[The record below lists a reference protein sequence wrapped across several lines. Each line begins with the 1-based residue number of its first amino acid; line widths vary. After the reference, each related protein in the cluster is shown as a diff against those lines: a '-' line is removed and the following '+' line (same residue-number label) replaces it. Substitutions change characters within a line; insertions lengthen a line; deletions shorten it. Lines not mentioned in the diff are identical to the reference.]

1 MHKLIQA
8 ILNSD
13 EQNTLQQLVTNLRST
28 GKRYFL
34 RNEIFQAFTELC
46 EQLPQP
52 IQAYHSSS
60 LRQLINYIHELILD
74 ENLDDNLNG
83 NLKEKSVWLV
93 LRPWIGSQQM
103 WKLTTDLTKETQ
115 MTAQDLLNL
124 RDRQVNREQ
133 PHILNID
140 FKPFYQGSPRI
151 SDPRNMGQ
159 GLTFLSNYLCSKL
172 MSDFPQWVEA
182 LFMALHIL
190 EHDRMQLLINAQ
202 IESGIELAKQVKL
215 ALKFLGEVEADLPY
229 AKVQHD
235 LQALGFEAGWGDT
248 VGRTRETMELLNHLL
263 ENPEPA
269 ILDAFVSRVPAIF
282 RVVSISIHGWIGQ
295 ESTLGLP
302 ETRSQAAYVLE
313 QARSIEQQIQ
323 INIQQ
328 SGLDLLGIHPQVIV
342 LTRLIPDCMGTQC
355 NLDWEKIEGTDNA
368 CFLRV
373 PFQKFNPAVTD
384 HWIAKA
390 EIWPYL
396 ESFAIDAEQ
405 KIITKLGGKPNLIIG
420 HYSDGN
426 LVASL
431 LANYFK
437 AVHCQIAHSLE
448 KPKHLFSNLYW
459 QDLDSQYHFSSQF
472 TAELIGMNAA
482 DFIITSSYQEI
493 MGTPESVGQYDS
505 YQCFTMPNLYHVTNG
520 IDLFSPRFNRVPPGV
535 NEQIFFP
542 YHQIEN
548 RDLEQRTR
556 IQSLLFNQENVHI
569 LGHLSHPELRSIL
582 AVATIA
588 TVKNLTGLV
597 ECFGRSPELQKECNL
612 ILVTDALDV
621 ADVANSDAA
630 KELAKLH
637 TLIYQYNLHGNIRW
651 LGMRLSNV
659 DMGEVYRAI
668 ADHQGIFV
676 HFAKFESFGR
686 NILEAMIS
694 GLPTFATE
702 FGGSIEIIQDGING
716 FHINPIDLDVTA
728 KKILQFLNQCQ
739 HDHEYWV
746 QLSDRAI
753 QRIQEQYNW
762 QNHTQKLLLLAKIYS
777 FWDCIYSDN
786 REARQRY
793 LEALFYLLYKPRA
806 EQILAE
812 HMER

>member
-1 MHKLIQA
+1 MHKLIQE

-13 EQNTLQQLVTNLRST
+13 ERNTLERLVANLRDN

-34 RNEIFQAFTELC
+34 RNEILQTFTELC
-46 EQLPQP
+46 EHLPQP
-52 IQAYHSSS
+52 TQAYHSSS
-60 LRQLINYIHELILD
+60 LSQLINYIHELILD
-74 ENLDDNLNG
+74 ENL
-83 NLKEKSVWLV
+83 KEDFKENSVWLV
-93 LRPWIGSQQM
+93 LRPWIGSQQV
-103 WKLTTDLTKETQ
+103 WKLTADLTKETQ
-115 MTAQDLLNL
+115 MNVHELLNL

-140 FKPFYQGSPRI
+140 FNPFYEGSPRI

-159 GLTFLSNYLCSKL
+159 GLTFLSSYLCNKL
-172 MSDFPQWVEA
+172 TSDFPHWLEA

-190 EHDRMQLLINAQ
+190 EHDRMQLLINAH
-202 IESGIELAKQVKL
+202 IKSGVELSKQVKL
-215 ALKFLGEVEADLPY
+215 ALKLLDRVDAGLPY
-229 AKVQHD
+229 AKVHLD
-235 LQALGFEAGWGDT
+235 LQNLGFEPGWGDT
-248 VGRTRETMELLNHLL
+248 VGRTCETMELLHHLL
-263 ENPEPA
+263 EDPEPA

-282 RVVSISIHGWIGQ
+282 RVVSISIHGWVGQ
-295 ESTLGLP
+295 ESALGLP
-302 ETRSQAAYVLE
+302 ETRSQFAYALE
-313 QARSIEQQIQ
+313 QARSIEQQIHT
-323 INIQQ
+323 NIQE
-328 SGLDLLGIHPQVIV
+328 SGLDLLGIRPQVII
-342 LTRLIPDCMGTQC
+342 LTRLIPNCMETQS

-368 CFLRV
+368 WFLRV

-384 HWIAKA
+384 RWISKS

-396 ESFAIDAEQ
+396 ESFAVDAEREL
-405 KIITKLGGKPNLIIG
+405 IAKLGGKPNLIIG

-426 LVASL
+426 LVATL
-431 LANYFK
+431 LANRLN
-437 AVHCQIAHSLE
+437 AIHCQIAHSLE

-548 RDLEQRTR
+548 RDLEQRNR
-556 IQSLLFNQENVHI
+556 IQSLLFNQENRHI
-569 LGHLSHPELRSIL
+569 FGHLAQPDLRPIL
-582 AVATIA
+582 AVAKISTI
-588 TVKNLTGLV
+588 KNLTGLV
-597 ECFGRSPELQKECNL
+597 ECFGRSSELQKECNL

-621 ADVANSDAA
+621 SDVSDVSDSDAA
-630 KELAKLH
+630 KELTKLH

-651 LGMRLSNV
+651 LGMRLANS

-668 ADHQGIFV
+668 ADRQGIFI
-676 HFAKFESFGR
+676 HFAKFESCGR
-686 NILEAMIS
+686 TILEAMIS

-702 FGGSIEIIQDGING
+702 FGGCLEIIQDGING
-716 FHINPIDLDVTA
+716 LHINPLDLDGTT

-739 HDHEYWV
+739 SDREYWT
-746 QLSDRAI
+746 QISELAI

-762 QNHTQKLLLLAKIYS
+762 QDHTQKLLLLAKIYS

-786 REARQRY
+786 REARQHY

-812 HMER
+812 HMQR

>member
-8 ILNSD
+8 ILDSD
-13 EQNTLQQLVTNLRST
+13 ERNTLQQLVANLRGT

-34 RNEIFQAFTELC
+34 RNEILQSFTELC

-52 IQAYHSSS
+52 IQTYHSSS

-74 ENLDDNLNG
+74 EKLDNNLN
-83 NLKEKSVWLV
+83 EKSVWLV
-93 LRPWIGSQQM
+93 LRAWIGSQQV
-103 WKLTTDLTKETQ
+103 WKLTADLTKETQ
-115 MTAQDLLNL
+115 MDIHELLNL
-124 RDRQVNREQ
+124 RDRQVDREQ

-159 GLTFLSNYLCSKL
+159 GLTFLSNYLCNKL
-172 MSDFPQWVEA
+172 MSAFPHWLEA

-190 EHDRMQLLINAQ
+190 EHDRMQLLINTQ

-215 ALKFLGEVEADLPY
+215 ALKLLSEEAADLPY
-229 AKVQHD
+229 AKVQLD
-235 LQALGFEAGWGDT
+235 LQALGFEPGWGNT
-248 VGRTRETMELLNHLL
+248 VGRARETMELLNHLL
-263 ENPEPA
+263 EDPEPA

-313 QARSIEQQIQ
+313 QARSIEKQLHM
-323 INIQQ
+323 NIQQ
-328 SGLDLLGIHPQVIV
+328 AGLDLLDIHPQVIV
-342 LTRLIPDCMGTQC
+342 LTRLIPHCMGTQC
-355 NLDWEKIEGTDNA
+355 DLTWEKIEGTDNA
-368 CFLRV
+368 WFLRV
-373 PFQKFNPAVTD
+373 PFQKFNPAITD
-384 HWIAKA
+384 NWIPKS

-396 ESFAIDAEQ
+396 ESFAVDAEREL
-405 KIITKLGGKPNLIIG
+405 IDKLGGKPNLIIG

-426 LVASL
+426 LVAAL
-431 LANYFK
+431 LANRLN
-437 AVHCQIAHSLE
+437 AIHCQIAHSLE

-542 YHQIEN
+542 YDQIEN

-556 IQSLLFNQENVHI
+556 IQSLLFNQENAHI
-569 LGHLSHPELRSIL
+569 LGRLSQPDLRPIL

-588 TVKNLTGLV
+588 TIKNLTGLV

-612 ILVTDALDV
+612 ILVTDALEV
-621 ADVANSDAA
+621 ADVTNSDAA
-630 KELAKLH
+630 NELAKLH
-637 TLIYQYNLHGNIRW
+637 SLIYQYNLHGNIRW
-651 LGMRLSNV
+651 LGVRFSNS
-659 DMGEVYRAI
+659 DIGEVYRAI
-668 ADHQGIFV
+668 ADRQGVFV

-686 NILEAMIS
+686 TILEAMVS

-702 FGGSIEIIQDGING
+702 FGGSLEIIQDGING
-716 FHINPIDLDVTA
+716 FHINPIDLDGTA
-728 KKILQFLNQCQ
+728 KKILQFLSQCQ
-739 HDHEYWV
+739 GDREYWS
-746 QLSDRAI
+746 QLSTLAI

-762 QNHTQKLLLLAKIYS
+762 QHHTQKLLLLAKIYS

-812 HMER
+812 HMRR

>member
-8 ILNSD
+8 ILDSD
-13 EQNTLQQLVTNLRST
+13 ERNTLQQLVVNLRGT
-28 GKRYFL
+28 RKRYFL
-34 RNEIFQAFTELC
+34 RNEILQAFTELC

-74 ENLDDNLNG
+74 ENLDNSLNG

-93 LRPWIGSQQM
+93 LRPWIGSQQV
-103 WKLTTDLTKETQ
+103 WKLTADLTKETQ
-115 MTAQDLLNL
+115 MNVHELLNL

-159 GLTFLSNYLCSKL
+159 GLTFLSNYLCNKL
-172 MSDFPQWVEA
+172 MSDFPHWLEA

-215 ALKFLGEVEADLPY
+215 ALKLLSEMDTDLPY
-229 AKVQHD
+229 AKVHLD
-235 LQALGFEAGWGDT
+235 MQALGFEPGWGDT

-313 QARSIEQQIQ
+313 QAHSIEKQLH

-328 SGLDLLGIHPQVIV
+328 AGLDLLDIHPQVIV
-342 LTRLIPDCMGTQC
+342 LTRLIPHCMGTQC
-355 NLDWEKIEGTDNA
+355 DLAWEKIEGTDNA
-368 CFLRV
+368 WFLRV
-373 PFQKFNPAVTD
+373 PFQKFNPSVTD
-384 HWIAKA
+384 RWISKS
-390 EIWPYL
+390 EIWPYI
-396 ESFAIDAEQ
+396 ESFAVDAEREL
-405 KIITKLGGKPNLIIG
+405 IAKLGGKPNLIIG

-426 LVASL
+426 LVAAL
-431 LANYFK
+431 LANRLN
-437 AVHCQIAHSLE
+437 AIHCQIAHSLE

-459 QDLDSQYHFSSQF
+459 QDLEPQYHFSSQF

-535 NEQIFFP
+535 NEQVFFP

-548 RDLEQRTR
+548 RDLAQRNR
-556 IQSLLFNQENVHI
+556 IQSLLFKQEDVHI
-569 LGHLSHPELRSIL
+569 FGHLFRPEQRPIL

-612 ILVTDALDV
+612 ILVTDALEVGDV
-621 ADVANSDAA
+621 SDSDAA

-637 TLIYQYNLHGNIRW
+637 TLIYQHNLHGNIHW
-651 LGMRLSNV
+651 LGMRLANS

-668 ADHQGIFV
+668 ADRQGIFV

-686 NILEAMIS
+686 TILEAMIS

-702 FGGSIEIIQDGING
+702 FGGSLEIIQDGING
-716 FHINPIDLDVTA
+716 FHINPIDLDGTA

-739 HDHEYWV
+739 SDRECWI
-746 QLSDRAI
+746 QLSDRSI

-793 LEALFYLLYKPRA
+793 LEVLFYLLYKPRA
-806 EQILAE
+806 DQILAE
-812 HMER
+812 HMQR

>member
-8 ILNSD
+8 ILDSD
-13 EQNTLQQLVTNLRST
+13 ERDTLQQLVANLHDT

-34 RNEIFQAFTELC
+34 RNEILQAFTKCC
-46 EQLPQP
+46 EQLPQS
-52 IQAYHSSS
+52 IQTYHSSS
-60 LRQLINYIHELILD
+60 LSQLTNYIHELILD
-74 ENLDDNLNG
+74 EKLD
-83 NLKEKSVWLV
+83 EKSVWLV
-93 LRPWIGSQQM
+93 LRPWIGSQQV
-103 WKLTTDLTKETQ
+103 WKLTADLAKATQ
-115 MTAQDLLNL
+115 MDVHELLNL
-124 RDRQVNREQ
+124 RDRQVNHEQ

-159 GLTFLSNYLCSKL
+159 GLTFLSNYLCNKL
-172 MSDFPQWVEA
+172 LNDFPHWLEA
-182 LFMALHIL
+182 LFLALHIL
-190 EHDRMQLLINAQ
+190 EHDRMQLLINAH
-202 IESGIELAKQVKL
+202 IKSGVELSQQVKL
-215 ALKFLGEVEADLPY
+215 ALKLLGEKAADLPY
-229 AKVQHD
+229 AKVHLD
-235 LQALGFEAGWGDT
+235 LQNLGFEPGWGDT
-248 VGRTRETMELLNHLL
+248 VGRSRETMELLNHLL
-263 ENPEPA
+263 EDPEPA
-269 ILDAFVSRVPAIF
+269 ILDTFVSRVPAIF
-282 RVVSISIHGWIGQ
+282 RVVSISIHGWLGQ

-302 ETRSQAAYVLE
+302 ETRSQASYVLE
-313 QARSIEQQIQ
+313 QARSIEKQLH

-328 SGLDLLGIHPQVIV
+328 AGLDLLGIRPQVIV
-342 LTRLIPDCMGTQC
+342 LTRLIPNCKGTQC
-355 NLDWEKIEGTDNA
+355 NLEWEKIEDTDNA
-368 CFLRV
+368 WFLRL
-373 PFQKFNPAVTD
+373 PFQKFNPAVTE
-384 HWIAKA
+384 HWISKA

-396 ESFAIDAEQ
+396 ESFASDAERS
-405 KIITKLGGKPNLIIG
+405 IIAKLGGKPNLIIG

-431 LANYFK
+431 LANHFN
-437 AVHCQIAHSLE
+437 AIHCQIAHSLE
-448 KPKHLFSNLYW
+448 KTKHLFSDLYW
-459 QDLDSQYHFSSQF
+459 QDLESQHHFSAQF

-542 YHQIEN
+542 YHQTEN
-548 RDLEQRTR
+548 RDIEQRTS
-556 IQSLLFNQENVHI
+556 IQSLLFKQENEHI
-569 LGHLSHPELRSIL
+569 FGHLAQPNQRPIL
-582 AVATIA
+582 VVATIA

-612 ILVTDALDV
+612 ILVTDALEV
-621 ADVANSDAA
+621 ADVRNSDAA
-630 KELAKLH
+630 KELANLH

-651 LGMRLSNV
+651 LGMRLANS

-668 ADHQGIFV
+668 ADHQGVFV
-676 HFAKFESFGR
+676 HFAKYESFGR
-686 NILEAMIS
+686 TILEAMIS
-694 GLPTFATE
+694 GLPSFATE
-702 FGGSIEIIQDGING
+702 FGGSLEIIQDGING
-716 FHINPIDLDVTA
+716 FHINPTDLDGTA

-739 HDHEYWV
+739 SDREYWT
-746 QLSDRAI
+746 QISGRAI

-762 QNHTQKLLLLAKIYS
+762 QNHTLKLLLLAKIYS

-812 HMER
+812 HMQR

>member
-13 EQNTLQQLVTNLRST
+13 ERNTLEQLVTNLRDN

-34 RNEIFQAFTELC
+34 RNEILQTFTELC
-46 EQLPQP
+46 QQLPQHT
-52 IQAYHSSS
+52 QAYHSSS
-60 LRQLINYIHELILD
+60 LSQLINYIHELILD
-74 ENLDDNLNG
+74 ENLDNSLNE
-83 NLKEKSVWLV
+83 NLKENSVWLV
-93 LRPWIGSQQM
+93 LRPWIGSQQV
-103 WKLTTDLTKETQ
+103 WKLTADLTKETQ
-115 MTAQDLLNL
+115 MDVHELLNL
-124 RDRQVNREQ
+124 RDRLVNREQ

-140 FKPFYQGSPRI
+140 FNPFYEGSPRI

-159 GLTFLSNYLCSKL
+159 GLTFLSNYLCNKL
-172 MSDFPQWVEA
+172 TSDFPHWVEA
-182 LFMALHIL
+182 LFMSLHIL
-190 EHDRMQLLINAQ
+190 EHDRMQLLINAH
-202 IESGIELAKQVKL
+202 IKSGVELAKQVKL
-215 ALKFLGEVEADLPY
+215 ALKLLDRVDASLPY
-229 AKVQHD
+229 AKVHSD

-248 VGRTRETMELLNHLL
+248 VGRTREMMELLHHLL
-263 ENPEPA
+263 EDPEPA
-269 ILDAFVSRVPAIF
+269 ILDTFVSRVPAIF
-282 RVVSISIHGWIGQ
+282 SVVSISIHGWIGQ

-302 ETRSQAAYVLE
+302 ETCSQAAYVLE
-313 QARSIEQQIQ
+313 QARSIEQQIHM
-323 INIQQ
+323 NIQQ
-328 SGLDLLGIHPQVIV
+328 SGLDLLGIRPQVII
-342 LTRLIPDCMGTQC
+342 LTRLIPNCMETQSH
-355 NLDWEKIEGTDNA
+355 LDWEKIEGTDNA
-368 CFLRV
+368 WFLRV

-384 HWIAKA
+384 HWISKS

-396 ESFAIDAEQ
+396 ESFAVDAEREL
-405 KIITKLGGKPNLIIG
+405 IAKLGGKPNLIIG

-426 LVASL
+426 LVATL
-431 LANYFK
+431 LANRLN
-437 AVHCQIAHSLE
+437 AIHCQIAHSLE

-542 YHQIEN
+542 YHQLEN
-548 RDLEQRTR
+548 RDLEQRNR
-556 IQSLLFNQENVHI
+556 IQSLLFNQENRHVF
-569 LGHLSHPELRSIL
+569 GHLVQPNLRPIL
-582 AVATIA
+582 AVAKITTI
-588 TVKNLTGLV
+588 KNLTGLV
-597 ECFGRSPELQKECNL
+597 ECFGRSSELQKECNL
-612 ILVTDALDV
+612 ILVTDALEVGDV
-621 ADVANSDAA
+621 SDSDA

-651 LGMRLSNV
+651 LGMRLINS

-668 ADHQGIFV
+668 ADRQGIFI
-676 HFAKFESFGR
+676 HFAKFESCGR
-686 NILEAMIS
+686 TILEAMIS

-702 FGGSIEIIQDGING
+702 FGGCLEIIQDGING
-716 FHINPIDLDVTA
+716 LHINPLDLNGTA
-728 KKILQFLNQCQ
+728 KKILQFLNQCKS
-739 HDHEYWV
+739 DREYWT
-746 QLSDRAI
+746 QISELAI

-762 QNHTQKLLLLAKIYS
+762 QDHTQKLLLLAKIYS

-786 REARQRY
+786 REARQHY

-812 HMER
+812 HMQR

>member
-8 ILNSD
+8 ILDSD
-13 EQNTLQQLVTNLRST
+13 ERNTLQQLVANLRGT

-34 RNEIFQAFTELC
+34 RNEILQSFTELC

-52 IQAYHSSS
+52 IQTYHSSS

-74 ENLDDNLNG
+74 EKLDNNLN
-83 NLKEKSVWLV
+83 EKSVWLV
-93 LRPWIGSQQM
+93 LRAWIGSQQV
-103 WKLTTDLTKETQ
+103 WKLTADLTKETQ
-115 MTAQDLLNL
+115 MDIHELLNL
-124 RDRQVNREQ
+124 RDRQVDREQ

-159 GLTFLSNYLCSKL
+159 GLTFLSNYLCNKL
-172 MSDFPQWVEA
+172 MSAFPHWLEA

-190 EHDRMQLLINAQ
+190 EHDRMQLLINTQ

-215 ALKFLGEVEADLPY
+215 ALKLLSEEAADLPY
-229 AKVQHD
+229 AKVHLD
-235 LQALGFEAGWGDT
+235 LQALGFEPGWGNT
-248 VGRTRETMELLNHLL
+248 VGRARETMELLNHLL
-263 ENPEPA
+263 EDPEPA

-313 QARSIEQQIQ
+313 QARSIEKQLHM
-323 INIQQ
+323 NIQQ
-328 SGLDLLGIHPQVIV
+328 AGLDLLDIHPQVIV
-342 LTRLIPDCMGTQC
+342 LTRLIPHCMGTQC
-355 NLDWEKIEGTDNA
+355 DLTWEKIEGTDNA
-368 CFLRV
+368 WFLRV
-373 PFQKFNPAVTD
+373 PFQKFNPAITD
-384 HWIAKA
+384 NWIPKS

-396 ESFAIDAEQ
+396 ESFAVDAEREL
-405 KIITKLGGKPNLIIG
+405 IDKLGGKPNLIIG

-426 LVASL
+426 LVAAL
-431 LANYFK
+431 LANRLN
-437 AVHCQIAHSLE
+437 AIHCQIAHSLE

-542 YHQIEN
+542 YDQIEN

-556 IQSLLFNQENVHI
+556 IQSLLFNQENAHI
-569 LGHLSHPELRSIL
+569 LGHLSQPDLRPIL

-588 TVKNLTGLV
+588 TIKNLTGLV

-612 ILVTDALDV
+612 ILVTDALEV
-621 ADVANSDAA
+621 ADVTNSDAA
-630 KELAKLH
+630 NELAKLH
-637 TLIYQYNLHGNIRW
+637 SLIYQYNLHGNIRW
-651 LGMRLSNV
+651 LGVRFSNS
-659 DMGEVYRAI
+659 DIGEVYRAI
-668 ADHQGIFV
+668 ADRQGVFV

-686 NILEAMIS
+686 TILEAMVS

-702 FGGSIEIIQDGING
+702 FGGSLEIIQDGING
-716 FHINPIDLDVTA
+716 FHINPIDLDGTA
-728 KKILQFLNQCQ
+728 KKILQFLSQCQ
-739 HDHEYWV
+739 SDREYWS
-746 QLSDRAI
+746 QLSTLAI

-762 QNHTQKLLLLAKIYS
+762 QHHTQKLLLLAKIYS

-812 HMER
+812 HMRR

>member
-1 MHKLIQA
+1 MHKLIQE

-13 EQNTLQQLVTNLRST
+13 ERKALEQLVAKLRGN

-34 RNEIFQAFTELC
+34 RNEILQTFAELG
-46 EQLPQP
+46 EQSPQP

-60 LRQLINYIHELILD
+60 LSRLINYIHELILD
-74 ENLDDNLNG
+74 DNSRED
-83 NLKEKSVWLV
+83 LKENNVWLV
-93 LRPWIGSQQM
+93 LRPWIGSQQV
-103 WKLTTDLTKETQ
+103 WKLTEDLTKEIQ
-115 MTAQDLLNL
+115 MDVHELLNL

-140 FKPFYQGSPRI
+140 FNPFYEGAPRI

-159 GLTFLSNYLCSKL
+159 GLTFLSNYLCNKL
-172 MSDFPQWVEA
+172 MSDFPQWLEA

-190 EHDRMQLLINAQ
+190 EHDRKQLLINAH
-202 IESGIELAKQVKL
+202 IKSGVELAKQVKL
-215 ALKFLGEVEADLPY
+215 ALRLLDQVDANLPY
-229 AKVQHD
+229 AKVHND
-235 LQALGFEAGWGDT
+235 LQALGFEPGWGNT
-248 VGRTRETMELLNHLL
+248 VGRTRETMELIHHLL

-269 ILDAFVSRVPAIF
+269 ILDTFVSRVPAIF

-313 QARSIEQQIQ
+313 QARSIEKQIH
-323 INIQQ
+323 INIQE
-328 SGLDLLGIHPQVIV
+328 SGLDLLGIRPQVII
-342 LTRLIPDCMGTQC
+342 LTRLIPNCRETQS

-368 CFLRV
+368 WFLRV

-384 HWIAKA
+384 GWISKS

-396 ESFAIDAEQ
+396 ESFAVDAEREL
-405 KIITKLGGKPNLIIG
+405 IDRLSGKPNLIIG

-426 LVASL
+426 LVAAL
-431 LANYFK
+431 LADRLD
-437 AVHCQIAHSLE
+437 VIHCQIAHSLE

-459 QDLDSQYHFSSQF
+459 QDLDSQHHFSCQF

-542 YHQIEN
+542 YDQIEN
-548 RDLEQRTR
+548 RDLEQRNR
-556 IQSLLFNQENVHI
+556 IQSLLFNQEINQENRHI
-569 LGHLSHPELRSIL
+569 FGHLSQPNLRPIL
-582 AVATIA
+582 AVAKIA

-612 ILVTDALDV
+612 ILMTDALEV
-621 ADVANSDAA
+621 SEVTNSDAA
-630 KELAKLH
+630 QELTKLH
-637 TLIYQYNLHGNIRW
+637 NLINQYNIHGSMRW
-651 LGMRLSNV
+651 LGMRLASS

-668 ADHQGIFV
+668 ADHQGIFID
-676 HFAKFESFGR
+676 FAKFESCGR
-686 NILEAMIS
+686 TILEAMIS

-702 FGGSIEIIQDGING
+702 FGGSLEIIQDGING
-716 FHINPIDLDVTA
+716 LHINPFDLDGTT
-728 KKILQFLNQCQ
+728 KKMLQFLDQCQ
-739 HDHEYWV
+739 SDREYWT
-746 QLSDRAI
+746 QISELAI
-753 QRIQEQYNW
+753 QRIREQYNW

-777 FWDCIYSDN
+777 YWDCIYIDN
-786 REARQRY
+786 REARQSY
-793 LEALFYLLYKPRA
+793 LEALFYLLYKPKA

-812 HMER
+812 HMQR

>member
-13 EQNTLQQLVTNLRST
+13 ERNTLQQLVANLRGT

-34 RNEIFQAFTELC
+34 RNEILQTFTELC

-52 IQAYHSSS
+52 IQGYHSSS

-74 ENLDDNLNG
+74 EKLDNNLN
-83 NLKEKSVWLV
+83 EKSIWLV
-93 LRPWIGSQQM
+93 LRAWIGSQQV
-103 WKLTTDLTKETQ
+103 WKLTADLTKENQ
-115 MTAQDLLNL
+115 MDVHELLNL

-140 FKPFYQGSPRI
+140 FNPFYQDSPRI

-159 GLTFLSNYLCSKL
+159 GLTFLSNYLCNKL
-172 MSDFPQWVEA
+172 MSAFPHWLEA

-190 EHDRMQLLINAQ
+190 EHDRMQLLINTQ

-215 ALKFLGEVEADLPY
+215 ALKLLSEEDADLPY
-229 AKVQHD
+229 AKVHLD
-235 LQALGFEAGWGDT
+235 LQALGFEPGWGNT
-248 VGRTRETMELLNHLL
+248 VGRARETMELLNHLL
-263 ENPEPA
+263 EDPQPA
-269 ILDAFVSRVPAIF
+269 ILDTFVSRVPAIF

-313 QARSIEQQIQ
+313 QARSIEKQLH

-328 SGLDLLGIHPQVIV
+328 AGLDLLDIHPQVIV
-342 LTRLIPDCMGTQC
+342 LTRLIPNSMATQC
-355 NLDWEKIEGTDNA
+355 NLNWEKIEGTDNA
-368 CFLRV
+368 WFLRV
-373 PFQKFNPAVTD
+373 PFQKFNPAMTD
-384 HWIAKA
+384 HWIPKS

-396 ESFAIDAEQ
+396 ESFAVDAEREL
-405 KIITKLGGKPNLIIG
+405 IDKLGGKPNLIIG

-426 LVASL
+426 LVAAL
-431 LANYFK
+431 LANRLN
-437 AVHCQIAHSLE
+437 AIHCQIAHSLE

-542 YHQIEN
+542 YDQIEN

-556 IQSLLFNQENVHI
+556 IQSLLFNQENAHI
-569 LGHLSHPELRSIL
+569 LGRLSQPDLRPIL

-588 TVKNLTGLV
+588 MVKNLTGLV

-612 ILVTDALDV
+612 ILITDALEVTDV
-621 ADVANSDAA
+621 TNSDAA
-630 KELAKLH
+630 NELAKLH

-651 LGMRLSNV
+651 LGVRFSNS
-659 DMGEVYRAI
+659 DIGEVYRAI
-668 ADHQGIFV
+668 ADRQGVFV

-686 NILEAMIS
+686 TILEAMVS

-702 FGGSIEIIQDGING
+702 FGGSLEIIQDGING
-716 FHINPIDLDVTA
+716 FHINPIDLDGTA
-728 KKILQFLNQCQ
+728 KKILQFLSQCQ
-739 HDHEYWV
+739 SDREYWA
-746 QLSDRAI
+746 QLSTLAI

-762 QNHTQKLLLLAKIYS
+762 QHHTQKLLLLAKIYS

-812 HMER
+812 HMQR

>member
-8 ILNSD
+8 ILESD
-13 EQNTLQQLVTNLRST
+13 ERNTLQQLVAYFRGT

-34 RNEIFQAFTELC
+34 RNEILQSFTELC
-46 EQLPQP
+46 EQLAQP

-74 ENLDDNLNG
+74 ENLDNNLNE
-83 NLKEKSVWLV
+83 NSVWLV
-93 LRPWIGSQQM
+93 LRPWIGSQQV
-103 WKLTTDLTKETQ
+103 WKLNADLTKETQ
-115 MTAQDLLNL
+115 MDVHELLNL
-124 RDRQVNREQ
+124 CDRQVNREQ
-133 PHILNID
+133 PYILNID
-140 FKPFYQGSPRI
+140 FKPFYEGSPRI

-159 GLTFLSNYLCSKL
+159 GLTFLSNYLCNKL
-172 MSDFPQWVEA
+172 MNDFPQWVEA

-190 EHDRMQLLINAQ
+190 EHDRMQLLINTQ

-215 ALKFLGEVEADLPY
+215 GLKFLGEMDTDLPY

-269 ILDAFVSRVPAIF
+269 ILDTFVSRVPAIF
-282 RVVSISIHGWIGQ
+282 RVVSISIHGWLGQ

-313 QARSIEQQIQ
+313 QARSIEKQLHIS
-323 INIQQ
+323 IQQ
-328 SGLDLLGIHPQVIV
+328 AGLDLLGIHPQVIV
-342 LTRLIPDCMGTQC
+342 LTRLIPNSMGTQC

-368 CFLRV
+368 WFLRI
-373 PFQKFNPAVTD
+373 PFQKFNPALTD
-384 HWIAKA
+384 NWISKA

-405 KIITKLGGKPNLIIG
+405 KIIAKLGGKPNLIIG
-420 HYSDGN
+420 HNGDGN
-426 LVASL
+426 LVATL
-431 LANYFK
+431 LANHFN
-437 AVHCQIAHSLE
+437 AIHCQIAHSLE

-542 YHQIEN
+542 YHQVEN
-548 RDLEQRTR
+548 RDLEQRNR
-556 IQSLLFNQENVHI
+556 IQSLLFNQENKHI
-569 LGHLSHPELRSIL
+569 FGHLSRPEQRPIL

-588 TVKNLTGLV
+588 TVKNMTGLV
-597 ECFGRSPELQKECNL
+597 ECFGRSPELQKDCNL
-612 ILVTDALDV
+612 ILVTDALEV
-621 ADVANSDAA
+621 ADVTNSDAA
-630 KELAKLH
+630 TELAKLH

-651 LGMRLSNV
+651 LSMRFSNS

-686 NILEAMIS
+686 TILEAMIS

-702 FGGSIEIIQDGING
+702 FGGSLEIIQDSING
-716 FHINPIDLDVTA
+716 FHINPTDLDGTA

-739 HDHEYWV
+739 SDREYWT

-793 LEALFYLLYKPRA
+793 LEALYYLLYKPRA

-812 HMER
+812 HMQR

>member
-8 ILNSD
+8 ILDSD
-13 EQNTLQQLVTNLRST
+13 ERDTLQQLVANLHGT

-34 RNEIFQAFTELC
+34 RNEILQAFTECC

-60 LRQLINYIHELILD
+60 LSQLINYIHELILD
-74 ENLDDNLNG
+74 EKLDEKLD
-83 NLKEKSVWLV
+83 KKSVWLL
-93 LRPWIGSQQM
+93 LRPWIGSQQV
-103 WKLTTDLTKETQ
+103 WKLTADLAKATQ
-115 MTAQDLLNL
+115 MDVHQLLNL

-140 FKPFYQGSPRI
+140 FKPFYEGSQRI

-159 GLTFLSNYLCSKL
+159 GLTFLSNYLCNKL
-172 MSDFPQWVEA
+172 MNDFPQWVEA
-182 LFMALHIL
+182 LYMALHIL

-215 ALKFLGEVEADLPY
+215 ALKFLGEVEGDLPY
-229 AKVQHD
+229 AKVDHD

-263 ENPEPA
+263 EDPEPA
-269 ILDAFVSRVPAIF
+269 ILDAFVARVPVIF
-282 RVVSISIHGWIGQ
+282 RVVSISIHGWLGQ

-313 QARSIEQQIQ
+313 QACSIEKQLQ
-323 INIQQ
+323 INMQQ
-328 SGLDLLGIHPQVIV
+328 AGLDLLGIRPQVIV
-342 LTRLIPDCMGTQC
+342 LTRLIPNSMGTQSH
-355 NLDWEKIEGTDNA
+355 LDWEKIDGTDNA
-368 CFLRV
+368 WFLRV

-384 HWIAKA
+384 HWICKS

-396 ESFAIDAEQ
+396 ESFATDAE
-405 KIITKLGGKPNLIIG
+405 KALMAKLGGKPNLIIG

-431 LANYFK
+431 LANHFN
-437 AVHCQIAHSLE
+437 AIHCQIAHSLE
-448 KPKHLFSNLYW
+448 KTKHLFSDLYW
-459 QDLDSQYHFSSQF
+459 QDLEPQHHFSAQF

-505 YQCFTMPNLYHVTNG
+505 YQCFTMPSLYHVTNG

-542 YHQIEN
+542 YHQTEN

-556 IQSLLFNQENVHI
+556 IQSLLFKQEDAHI
-569 LGHLSHPELRSIL
+569 FGHLARPEQRPIL
-582 AVATIA
+582 AVAKIA
-588 TVKNLTGLV
+588 TVKNLAGLV

-621 ADVANSDAA
+621 ADVTNSDAA

-651 LGMRLSNV
+651 LGMGFSNS

-668 ADHQGIFV
+668 ADRQGVFV
-676 HFAKFESFGR
+676 HFAKYESFGR
-686 NILEAMIS
+686 TILEAMIS
-694 GLPTFATE
+694 GLPTFATQ
-702 FGGSIEIIQDGING
+702 FGGSLEIIQDGLNG
-716 FHINPIDLDVTA
+716 FHINPTDLDGTA
-728 KKILQFLNQCQ
+728 KKILQLFNQCQ
-739 HDHEYWV
+739 SDREYWT
-746 QLSDRAI
+746 QISDRAI

-762 QNHTQKLLLLAKIYS
+762 QDHTQKLLLLAKIYS
-777 FWDCIYSDN
+777 FWDCIYSEN

-812 HMER
+812 HMQR

>member
-13 EQNTLQQLVTNLRST
+13 ERNTLQQLVTNLRGT

-34 RNEIFQAFTELC
+34 RNEILQAFTELC

-74 ENLDDNLNG
+74 EKFDNNLN
-83 NLKEKSVWLV
+83 EKSIWLV
-93 LRPWIGSQQM
+93 LRAWIGSQQV
-103 WKLTTDLTKETQ
+103 WKLTADLTKETQ
-115 MTAQDLLNL
+115 MDVHELLNL
-124 RDRQVNREQ
+124 RDRQVNQEQ

-140 FKPFYQGSPRI
+140 FKPFYQGSPHI

-159 GLTFLSNYLCSKL
+159 GLTFLSNYLCNKL
-172 MSDFPQWVEA
+172 MSAFPHWLEA

-190 EHDRMQLLINAQ
+190 EHDRMQLLINTQ

-215 ALKFLGEVEADLPY
+215 ALKLLSEEAADLPY
-229 AKVQHD
+229 AKVHLD
-235 LQALGFEAGWGDT
+235 LQALGFEPGWGNK
-248 VGRTRETMELLNHLL
+248 VGRARETMELLNHLL
-263 ENPEPA
+263 EDPEPA

-313 QARSIEQQIQ
+313 QARSIEKQLH

-328 SGLDLLGIHPQVIV
+328 AGLDLLDIHPQVIV
-342 LTRLIPDCMGTQC
+342 LTRLIPNSMGTQC

-368 CFLRV
+368 WFLRV
-373 PFQKFNPAVTD
+373 PFQKLNPAMTD
-384 HWIAKA
+384 NWIPKS

-396 ESFAIDAEQ
+396 ESFAVDAEREL
-405 KIITKLGGKPNLIIG
+405 IDKLGGKPNLIIG

-426 LVASL
+426 LVAAL
-431 LANYFK
+431 LANRLN
-437 AVHCQIAHSLE
+437 AIHCQIAHSLE

-548 RDLEQRTR
+548 RDIEQRTH
-556 IQSLLFNQENVHI
+556 IQSLLFYQETAHI
-569 LGHLSHPELRSIL
+569 LGHLSQPDLRPIL

-588 TVKNLTGLV
+588 MVKNLTGLV

-612 ILVTDALDV
+612 ILVTDALEV
-621 ADVANSDAA
+621 ADVTNSDAA
-630 KELAKLH
+630 NELAKLH

-651 LGMRLSNV
+651 LGVRFSNS
-659 DMGEVYRAI
+659 DIGEVYRAI
-668 ADHQGIFV
+668 ADRQGIFV

-686 NILEAMIS
+686 TILEAMVS

-702 FGGSIEIIQDGING
+702 FGGSLEIIQDGING
-716 FHINPIDLDVTA
+716 FHINPIDLDGTT
-728 KKILQFLNQCQ
+728 KKILLFLHQCQ
-739 HDHEYWV
+739 SDREYWS

-812 HMER
+812 HMQR

>member
-13 EQNTLQQLVTNLRST
+13 ERKTLEQLVANLRGN
-28 GKRYFL
+28 GKCYFL
-34 RNEIFQAFTELC
+34 RNEILQTFTELC
-46 EQLPQP
+46 GQSSEPT
-52 IQAYHSSS
+52 QAYHSSS
-60 LRQLINYIHELILD
+60 LSQLINYIHELILD
-74 ENLDDNLNG
+74 ENLDNSLNE
-83 NLKEKSVWLV
+83 NLKENNVWLV
-93 LRPWIGSQQM
+93 LRPWIGSQQV
-103 WKLTTDLTKETQ
+103 WKLTADLTQEIQ
-115 MTAQDLLNL
+115 MNVHELLNL

-133 PHILNID
+133 SHILNID
-140 FKPFYQGSPRI
+140 FNPFYEGSPRI

-159 GLTFLSNYLCSKL
+159 GLTFLSKYLCNKL
-172 MSDFPQWVEA
+172 TNDFPHWLEA

-190 EHDRMQLLINAQ
+190 EHDRMQLLINAH
-202 IESGIELAKQVKL
+202 IKSGSELTKQVKL
-215 ALKFLGEVEADLPY
+215 ALKLLDQVDANLLY
-229 AKVQHD
+229 AKVHND
-235 LQALGFEAGWGDT
+235 LQTLGFEPGWGNT
-248 VGRTRETMELLNHLL
+248 VGRTRETMELLHHLL

-269 ILDAFVSRVPAIF
+269 ILDTFVSRVPAIF

-313 QARSIEQQIQ
+313 QARSIEQQIH
-323 INIQQ
+323 INIQE
-328 SGLDLLGIHPQVIV
+328 SGLDLLGIRPQVII
-342 LTRLIPDCMGTQC
+342 LTRLIPNSMETQS

-368 CFLRV
+368 WFLRV
-373 PFQKFNPAVTD
+373 PFQKFNPVVTD
-384 HWIAKA
+384 HWIPKS

-396 ESFAIDAEQ
+396 ESFAVDAES
-405 KIITKLGGKPNLIIG
+405 KLIDKLGGKPDLIIG

-426 LVASL
+426 LVAAL
-431 LANYFK
+431 LAERLN
-437 AVHCQIAHSLE
+437 AIHCQIAHSLE
-448 KPKHLFSNLYW
+448 KPKHLFGNLYW
-459 QDLDSQYHFSSQF
+459 QDLDSQYHFSCQF

-542 YHQIEN
+542 YHQIEK
-548 RDLEQRTR
+548 RDLEQRNH
-556 IQSLLFNQENVHI
+556 IQSLLFKQENRQI
-569 LGHLSHPELRSIL
+569 FGHLSQPDLRPIL
-582 AVATIA
+582 AVAKIA
-588 TVKNLTGLV
+588 TVKNLAGLI

-612 ILVTDALDV
+612 ILVTDALEVGDV
-621 ADVANSDAA
+621 SNSDAA
-630 KELAKLH
+630 RELAKLH

-651 LGMRLSNV
+651 LGMRLINS

-668 ADHQGIFV
+668 ADRQGIFI
-676 HFAKFESFGR
+676 HFAKFESCGR
-686 NILEAMIS
+686 TILEAMIS

-702 FGGSIEIIQDGING
+702 FGGSLEIIQDGING
-716 FHINPIDLDVTA
+716 LHINPLDLDGTA
-728 KKILQFLNQCQ
+728 KKILQFLHQCQ
-739 HDHEYWV
+739 SDREYWT
-746 QLSDRAI
+746 QISALAI

-762 QNHTQKLLLLAKIYS
+762 QDHTQKLLLLAKIYS

-786 REARQRY
+786 REARQHY

-812 HMER
+812 HMQR